1 MTNVILDWLL
11 TQGPTVA
18 ILSIIGWLLWNE
30 MKSIRLHQQQML
42 DQCWQR
48 ILDCLDDDE
57 P

>member
-1 MTNVILDWLL
+1 MTDVILDWLL

-48 ILDCLDDDE
+48 ILDCLDDDQ